1 MTEQSSQQSSQKKSK
16 KRKYISNKI
25 KETVVKSQNNKCAN
39 KPLNPAINLKGYM
52 CLLWYCNDGN
62 FDESGYQIDHIV
74 EYCDEHNNSIDNL
87 QALCP
92 NCHSVKTKR
101 YMMQNKPAN
110 MPRLNSLELDR
121 GAGYMELESEY
132 SRDGFQENPTSKKRK
147 KNSN

>member
-1 MTEQSSQQSSQKKSK
+1 MASDKSQCVSK

-25 KETVVKSQNNKCAN
+25 KEKVVVNQNNKCAN

-62 FDESGYQIDHIV
+62 FDESGYQIDHII
-74 EYCDEHNNSIDNL
+74 EHCDEMNNSIENL

-101 YMMQNKPAN
+101 FMKQVKPMN
-110 MPRLNSLELDR
+110 MPRLNSMELDR
-121 GAGYMELESEY
+121 GGAYMELESQN
-132 SRDGFQENPTSKKRK
+132 SQDRFNQTSKKRK
-147 KNSN
+147 RN